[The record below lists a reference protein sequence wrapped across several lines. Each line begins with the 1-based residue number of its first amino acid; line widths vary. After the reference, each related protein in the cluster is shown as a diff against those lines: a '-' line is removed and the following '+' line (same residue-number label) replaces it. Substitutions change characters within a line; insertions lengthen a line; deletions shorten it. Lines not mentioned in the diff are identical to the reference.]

1 MNVDNHYLRALSLL
15 LLSHGQPVYL
25 LVQKIQKA
33 VSFSLKPNCYTTLHY
48 TAYINLIWFPYY
60 IVTICSGWTGLFC
73 PCVLFGRN
81 YETLREDYG
90 STTTPCVLH
99 AIFIEGGLALAA
111 TTAAL
116 HGVIDPRTSFLICE
130 GLLFSWWMCGIYTG
144 IVRQMLQKKYHLKVK
159 KDVNTLVVM

>member
-1 MNVDNHYLRALSLL
+1 MKS
-15 LLSHGQPVYL
+15 
-25 LVQKIQKA
+25 
-33 VSFSLKPNCYTTLHY
+33 
-48 TAYINLIWFPYY
+48 
-60 IVTICSGWTGLFC
+60 SGWTGLFC

-81 YETLREDYG
+81 YENLRDDYA

-130 GLLFSWWMCGIYTG
+130 GVLFGWWMCGIYTG
-144 IVRQMLQKKYHLKVK
+144 IVRQMLQKKYHLKVISASLQTLFLINNKCDNYDYK
-159 KDVNTLVVM
+159 KKNISIILTQIF